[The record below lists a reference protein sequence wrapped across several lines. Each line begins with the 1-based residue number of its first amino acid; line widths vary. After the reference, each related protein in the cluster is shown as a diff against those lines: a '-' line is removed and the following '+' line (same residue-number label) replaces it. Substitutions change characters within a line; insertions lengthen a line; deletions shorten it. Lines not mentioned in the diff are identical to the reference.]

1 MARCLL
7 WLPKIKKSIYIGMY
21 IKSIKT
27 CIWYMYI
34 YMYIYMSIY
43 IYLISNIAYPYTYL
57 YKCINIYQLI
67 HIPKYN
73 QNAQNN
79 EKMKTEFCY

>member
-1 MARCLL
+1 
-7 WLPKIKKSIYIGMY
+7 
-21 IKSIKT
+21 
-27 CIWYMYI
+27 
-34 YMYIYMSIY
+34 MYIYMSIY